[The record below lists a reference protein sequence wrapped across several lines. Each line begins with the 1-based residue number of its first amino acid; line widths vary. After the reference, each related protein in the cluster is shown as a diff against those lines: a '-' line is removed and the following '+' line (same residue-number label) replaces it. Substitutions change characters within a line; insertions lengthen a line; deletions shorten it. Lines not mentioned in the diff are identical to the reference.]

1 MLFIGYFSGK
11 WRSDKTTQT
20 CVLSKHYKL
29 ELLDICVIC
38 VIFCI
43 TVYPHLSVHPRRP
56 PGAPYRLS
64 AGLAPYPGRSSSSR
78 PGSTN
83 TSPGSAVTGAPGPG
97 LLPPEP
103 PEPGLLP
110 PEGGRGVREGVG
122 KELEA
127 GLDSPPPAI
136 VKYEQNNKLLDLY
149 LCCRSRVFS
158 ALRLLYC
165 WMTLLLLRSYCWRG
179 RHCRGRH

>member
-127 GLDSPPPAI
+127 GLDSPPPEI
-136 VKYEQNNKLLDLY
+136 VKYVDTKKTPGPLPLLPPEGLLCTPPPLLLDDPPPPPPPPE
-149 LCCRSRVFS
+149 
-158 ALRLLYC
+158 
-165 WMTLLLLRSYCWRG
+165 LLLEGTSL
-179 RHCRGRH
+179 